1 MLCICIAMQQ
11 FPYPF
16 YVLGRN
22 GFHQTNPFTLSE
34 GLSEH
39 SNFSAGIETHAV
51 ETTIKIVL
59 QPFDN
64 LVKLLVKSLKPR
76 TSSFINNHFSIGLS
90 YPSILF
96 SLFFPI

>member
-11 FPYPF
+11 LPYPF
-16 YVLGRN
+16 YVLGKN

-51 ETTIKIVL
+51 ETTIEIVL
-59 QPFDN
+59 HPFDN
-64 LVKLLVKSLKPR
+64 LVKL
-76 TSSFINNHFSIGLS
+76 
-90 YPSILF
+90 
-96 SLFFPI
+96 